1 MTKETFQKAA
11 ALYQEISEQENRIE
25 RLKGFLYKIDNKLLE
40 IKVSV
45 KAKGEMGEFVY
56 MLPEDLND
64 TFIEEVMKPALQE
77 ESMTLVILR
86 NQFREL

>member
-64 TFIEEVMKPALQE
+64 TFIEEVMKRALQE

-86 NQFREL
+86 NQFSEL